1 MCRIAVSLR
10 QAVMDV
16 TVAVATSEPLS
27 STANR
32 VSLKSSPFAGM
43 SLGRTTAKAGVPCD
57 CTAGVEAIDAPD
69 LQ

>member
-1 MCRIAVSLR
+1 
-10 QAVMDV
+10 MDV

-43 SLGRTTAKAGVPCD
+43 SLAQRQKPAFRAIAQPALKQSTPLIYSEPGECGVVSD
-57 CTAGVEAIDAPD
+57 R
-69 LQ
+69 